1 MVGKATVI
9 AAAAEPIIP
18 PVAQAAEA
26 GEIALKTPRA
36 TGMFASLA
44 IRDYK
49 LLWWGMVVSNI
60 GTWMQMVAQG
70 FLVYQLTHSPFALG
84 LVGLVRAVP
93 VFVFSLF
100 AGVLADRVDR
110 RKLLIVTQSLAGIL
124 ALVLG
129 ILASTGVVKVWMIM
143 VLAFLSSSVMSFDN
157 PTRQAMVPDIVGK
170 EHIANAV
177 ALNSAAFNGT
187 GVLGPSLAGAALGV
201 VGVAACFYINAVSFI
216 AVIIALFLMSPV
228 PNQIRSKRSM
238 WQNLREGFGYVRG
251 NRLVGALLIQIA
263 LIGLLGRPYTQ
274 LMPAM
279 QQDVLHVGAGGLGT
293 LMAFS
298 GLGALIGALVVAK
311 LSEFK
316 YRGLLLITSIAGMS
330 IALAGFALSRDF
342 VVSLLLLVI
351 VGCGTTIAMST
362 TNTMIQ
368 LSLPN
373 ELRGR
378 VMSMYTMIMMGS
390 MPLGAAIL
398 GSLATGIGVPETLAL
413 GAVGCL
419 VALLAVNFYAPAI
432 RKPTEAV
439 TA

>member
-1 MVGKATVI
+1 MVGKATVT
-9 AAAAEPIIP
+9 AAAEPIIP
-18 PVAQAAEA
+18 PIVQAAET
-26 GEIALKTPRA
+26 GEIALKTPRD

-110 RKLLIVTQSLAGIL
+110 RKLLIVTQSLAGVL

-129 ILASTGVVKVWMIM
+129 VLASTGVVKVWMIM
-143 VLAFLSSSVMSFDN
+143 VLAFLSASVMSFDN
-157 PTRQAMVPDIVGK
+157 PTRQAMIPDIVGK

-228 PNQIRSKRSM
+228 PSQARSKQSM
-238 WQNLREGFGYVRG
+238 WRNLRDGFGYVRG
-251 NRLVGALLIQIA
+251 NRLVGALLIQVA

-316 YRGLLLITSIAGMS
+316 YRGLLLIASIAGMS
-330 IALAGFALSRDF
+330 IALVGFALSRVF
-342 VVSLLLLVI
+342 VVSLLLLVVI
-351 VGCGTTIAMST
+351 GCGTTITMSI

-368 LSLPN
+368 LGVPN

-390 MPLGAAIL
+390 MPLGAAVL

-419 VALLAVNFYAPAI
+419 VALIAVNFYVPAI
-432 RKPTEAV
+432 RKPTEVV